1 MKTLTA
7 KADAKNVLGVFY
19 FSFKWVV
26 PYRSLLNPPLPP
38 FSPGLPSLLCT
49 SLPLRLF
56 PYLLDYFIFIITSPL
71 RKTKAAPCKIFLDY
85 RVMREKQPRS
95 LALNLVLPAV
105 AEQLN
110 GGSELQGD
118 AR

>member
-7 KADAKNVLGVFY
+7 KDDAKNVLGVFY

-49 SLPLRLF
+49 SSQIVPVFVGLFYFHHHVTIKKNKGSTMQDIFRLQSNEGKTAS
-56 PYLLDYFIFIITSPL
+56 ITGIKSRSPCSC
-71 RKTKAAPCKIFLDY
+71 RTAQRC
-85 RVMREKQPRS
+85 Q
-95 LALNLVLPAV
+95 
-105 AEQLN
+105 
-110 GGSELQGD
+110 
-118 AR
+118 

>member
-71 RKTKAAPCKIFLDY
+71 KKNKGSTMQDIFRLQSNEGKTASVTGIKSRSPCSC
-85 RVMREKQPRS
+85 RTAQRCQ
-95 LALNLVLPAV
+95 
-105 AEQLN
+105 
-110 GGSELQGD
+110 
-118 AR
+118 